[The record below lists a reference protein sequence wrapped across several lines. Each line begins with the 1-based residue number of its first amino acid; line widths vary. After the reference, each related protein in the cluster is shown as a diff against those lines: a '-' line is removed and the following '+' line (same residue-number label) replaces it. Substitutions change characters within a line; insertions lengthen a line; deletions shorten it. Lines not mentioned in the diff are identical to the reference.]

1 MGYIGVIV
9 ESPAKCKKIEEYL
22 GSKYKCMASFGHLRT
37 IDKLEC
43 INLSNFNIKFTNIP
57 GKSKQISLLKT
68 FIKNADEILLA
79 TDDDREGEAIAWHI
93 CDLFKLPINTKRIIF
108 NEITKS
114 ALQNAVS
121 NPGNLNMNT
130 VNAQK
135 ARQVLDILVGFKISP
150 LLWDYITYNSKTKLS
165 AGRCQSPALRLIYDN
180 QLEIEDNPGNKIYE
194 TKGYFTKKN
203 LEFLLNKEFK
213 DKDKLVEFLEE
224 SVDFDHIY
232 NYEDKILVIKKP
244 PVPFITSS
252 LQQKCSSECKI
263 KPKICMMICQKLYEK
278 GYITYMRT
286 DAAKYS
292 DEFIDKS
299 KKFIIKNFGKE
310 YINKNID
317 KLSNKNKINNN
328 QAQEA
333 HEAIR
338 PTDINI
344 KEISEEFD
352 TKEKKVYKIIR
363 DNTIASCIADAKFNK
378 VVAEVSAPLKL
389 KYKYSAEEIIFLG
402 WKKVYN
408 ENIDNSTYIYLTN
421 LKQNSILNY
430 KNIYSKLILKNLKN
444 HYTEASLVQK
454 LEKTGIGRPS
464 TFASLVDKI
473 QERNYVKIANIEGKK
488 IKCED
493 FELIDNVISEI
504 IEMREYGNE
513 KNKLVIQPI
522 GKLVIEFLI
531 KHYDHLFNY
540 SYTKEM
546 EEELD
551 NIESQNKDWKDI
563 TKDCLK
569 QIEDLS
575 KNLKI
580 NKKTIKIDSYHT
592 YMIGKYGPII
602 KYENNKDIKFL
613 KVIENIDINKL
624 ENGEY
629 KINEIIIKDKK
640 NGRCLGM
647 KENKEILLKEGKYG
661 LYLEWNNQKISVNI
675 EDKKFDTIKF
685 EDIENLLIK
694 TIIVELTKHASL
706 RKGKFGNYIYYKN
719 DRMNKPKFIP
729 FTESIENLSV
739 DDYKKWLLDNHKIKL

>member
-43 INLSNFNIKFTNIP
+43 IDLSNFNIKFTNIP
-57 GKSKQISLLKT
+57 GKSKQITLLKA

-93 CDLFKLPINTKRIIF
+93 CDLFKLSLNTKRIIF

-114 ALQNAVS
+114 ALQNAVA

-135 ARQVLDILVGFKISP
+135 ARQILDILVGFKISP
-150 LLWDYITYNSKTKLS
+150 LLWEYITYNSKTKLS

-180 QLEIEDNPGNKIYE
+180 QTEIEDNPGNKVYE
-194 TKGYFTKKN
+194 TKGYFTKKS
-203 LEFLLNKEFK
+203 LEFLLNKEFN
-213 DKDKLVEFLEE
+213 DKDQLIQFLEE
-224 SVDFDHIY
+224 SINFDHVY
-232 NYEDKILVIKKP
+232 SYKDKILVVKKP
-244 PVPFITSS
+244 PIPFITSS
-252 LQQKCSSECKI
+252 LQQRCSSECKI

-286 DAAKYS
+286 DSIKYS

-299 KKFIIKNFGKE
+299 KSYILKKFGEE
-310 YINKNID
+310 YININIAS
-317 KLSNKNKINNN
+317 LSNKNKNNN
-328 QAQEA
+328 SQAQEA

-344 KEISEEFD
+344 KDIPEEFD
-352 TKEKKVYKIIR
+352 TKEKRVYKIIR
-363 DNTIASCIADAKFNK
+363 DNTIASCMADARFNK
-378 VVAEVSAPLKL
+378 VVSEISAPLRL
-389 KYKYSAEEIIFLG
+389 NYKYLAEEPIFLG
-402 WKKVYN
+402 WKIIYN
-408 ENIDNSTYIYLTN
+408 ENIDNSIYIYLTS
-421 LKQNSILNY
+421 LKQNSILHY
-430 KNIYSKLILKNLKN
+430 KNIYSKFILKNLKN
-444 HYTEASLVQK
+444 HYTEASLVQR

-473 QERNYVKIANIEGKK
+473 QERNYVKISNITGKK

-493 FELIDNVISEI
+493 FELIDNVLSDI

-522 GKLVIEFLI
+522 GKLVIEFLT

-540 SYTKEM
+540 TYTKEM
-546 EEELD
+546 EQELD
-551 NIESQNKDWKDI
+551 NIESKNKDWKDLARN
-563 TKDCLK
+563 CLK
-569 QIEDLS
+569 EIENLS
-575 KNLKI
+575 KNFKI
-580 NKKTIKIDSYHT
+580 NKKTIRIDNYHT

-602 KYENNKDIKFL
+602 KYENKKDIKFL

-629 KINEIIIKDKK
+629 KLEEIIVKDKK
-640 NGRCLGM
+640 NGRSLGK
-647 KENKEILLKEGKYG
+647 KENKEVLLKEGKYG
-661 LYLEWNNQKISVNI
+661 LYLEWNSQKISVDI
-675 EDKKFDTIKF
+675 EDKNFDNIKF

-694 TIIVELTKHASL
+694 TIIMQLSKHASL

-729 FTESIENLSV
+729 FTESIENLCI
-739 DDYKKWLLDNHKIKL
+739 DDYKKWLLDKHKIKI